1 MRPTVII
8 IDDDPESAE
17 ILSDLLELRSIKV
30 LSVGHDGK
38 DAVDLYKKYSPDVVI
53 MDLFMPN
60 FDGLYGL
67 ENILKLNSNAKVIML
82 TANSKY
88 ESAEKLNDSG
98 VSAIVEKPFDT
109 NNLIHLIDRISL
121 GDAVRLD
128 DSVTQ

>member
-1 MRPTVII
+1 MKPTVII
-8 IDDDPESAE
+8 VDDDPESAE

-30 LSVGHDGK
+30 LGVGYDGK
-38 DAVDLYKKYSPDVVI
+38 DAVGLYKKYSPDVVI

-88 ESAEKLNDSG
+88 ESADRLNDSG

-109 NNLIHLIDRISL
+109 NNLIHLIDKISL
-121 GDAVRLD
+121 GDAIQLG
-128 DSVTQ
+128 DSVKQ